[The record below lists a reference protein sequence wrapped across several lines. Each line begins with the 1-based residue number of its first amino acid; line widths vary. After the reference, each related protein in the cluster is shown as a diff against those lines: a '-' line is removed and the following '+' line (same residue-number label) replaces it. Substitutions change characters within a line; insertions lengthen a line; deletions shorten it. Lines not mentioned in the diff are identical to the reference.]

1 MSETARAGDWVE
13 IKNIVMQ
20 PEERATNIPEET
32 RRVPLEL
39 RLKGFLLADATI
51 GDKVEIETI
60 IGRRVRGELI
70 QVNPEFQHDFGRPV
84 PELLTIGR
92 ELRQRLERGK
102 RDDG

>member
-51 GDKVEIETI
+51 GDEVEIETI